1 MLLGDGDS
9 RPNSLRFD
17 FVSCAPLDKKDK
29 VKGKGKGKE
38 SPVIFY
44 RAVALSCCGEDKV
57 IFLFLQLYFRLLS
70 LFFLQL
76 SNDDALALIVH
87 LTGGGLDEKAVLAVE
102 DSDSDE
108 KFEDAR
114 EAVREVSAV
123 ETRGDKGPP
132 LVPDEKSSLAVSKWS
147 GILTDD
153 VSFGDVPLFSDDD
166 MLGDGLVSI
175 SLLFILSF

>member
-17 FVSCAPLDKKDK
+17 IVSCAPLDKKDK
-29 VKGKGKGKE
+29 VKGNGKE

-57 IFLFLQLYFRLLS
+57 VFLSFLPLYFLVFLVFRLLS

-87 LTGGGLDEKAVLAVE
+87 LTGRGLDEKAVLADE

-123 ETRGDKGPP
+123 ETRGDQGPP

-153 VSFGDVPLFSDDD
+153 VSFR
-166 MLGDGLVSI
+166 
-175 SLLFILSF
+175 

>member
-1 MLLGDGDS
+1 MLWRGQGNIS
-9 RPNSLRFD
+9 VFFRY
-17 FVSCAPLDKKDK
+17 
-29 VKGKGKGKE
+29 
-38 SPVIFY
+38 I
-44 RAVALSCCGEDKV
+44 
-57 IFLFLQLYFRLLS
+57 FRLLS

-123 ETRGDKGPP
+123 ETRGDQGPP

-153 VSFGDVPLFSDDD
+153 VSFR
-166 MLGDGLVSI
+166 
-175 SLLFILSF
+175 